1 MPTRDLRLDSLRGIF
16 LVLMTIDHLGGK
28 LTAYTYEPFGF
39 VSAAAAFVMLS
50 AYMYAFTTRNTAPTI
65 VALTAQSLKRTAKL
79 YRYHLALFVV
89 LILLSLLSP
98 IHGEY
103 LGRHFYP
110 SEMKP
115 WAALAYGAVL
125 LHQPSLMLL
134 LPMYMLLS
142 LLSPALLLAFHR
154 RWYGLVFVL
163 SFALWLTGQFF
174 DPLEWL
180 TEVSG
185 TGARAGAFNI
195 FSWQLLW
202 VAGLYI
208 GFNHGVEKR
217 NVFFRQSLC
226 LWIAIVTA
234 AGFFLARHE
243 IIPFASSLEF
253 YLEKSDLRVLRLAN
267 IFSQVVIFCHL
278 LKFIKVDTGLPWFR
292 FIGKYSLPVFCFHV
306 LLVSFLEPLSWRIG
320 MLFGYAGEVLYF
332 LAAAASLTLPA
343 LLYRAYETQ
352 LRAGGKRT
360 WLDKLAAMRRVG
372 RNMLTLRRLSNSRS
386 AR

>member
-28 LTAYTYEPFGF
+28 LNAYTYEPFGF

-50 AYMYAFTTRNTAPTI
+50 AYMYAYTTRGTAPSLA
-65 VALTAQSLKRTAKL
+65 ALGAQSLKRAARL
-79 YRYHLALFVV
+79 YRYHLGLFLLVV
-89 LILLSLLSP
+89 LLTLLSPVHADYLDRHIYPADMSLRAALLYGAALVHQPPFMDLLPMYLFLSLLSP
-98 IHGEY
+98 
-103 LGRHFYP
+103 
-110 SEMKP
+110 
-115 WAALAYGAVL
+115 VL
-125 LHQPSLMLL
+125 LM
-134 LPMYMLLS
+134 
-142 LLSPALLLAFHR
+142 AFHR
-154 RWYGLVFVL
+154 RWYGLVFTL
-163 SFALWLTGQFF
+163 SLAFWLCGQFF

-180 TEVSG
+180 AEFSG
-185 TGARAGAFNI
+185 SGARAGAFNVL
-195 FSWQLLW
+195 SWQLLW

-217 NVFFRQSLC
+217 NVFFRQPLC

-234 AGFFLARHE
+234 TGFFLARHGV
-243 IIPFASSLEF
+243 IPFASSLEF
-253 YLEKSDLRVLRLAN
+253 YLEKADLRILRLAN

-278 LKFIKVDTGLPWFR
+278 VKFVRADTGLAWFR
-292 FIGKYSLPVFCFHV
+292 FIGRYSLQVFCFHV
-306 LLVSFLEPLSWRIG
+306 LLVNFLMPLSWRIG

-360 WLDKLAAMRRVG
+360 WPDKLAAMRRVG
-372 RNMLTLRRLSNSRS
+372 RNMLTLRRLSNRGGT
-386 AR
+386 R